1 MATKFFFNK
10 DFVVY
15 CYIRE
20 PKKPEKDL
28 FWDEPGHKWV
38 LCVYTRRGDLI
49 EIEKDTEQECIDS
62 ALSLG
67 LIPIVKTA
75 E

>member
-1 MATKFFFNK
+1 
-10 DFVVY
+10 
-15 CYIRE
+15 
-20 PKKPEKDL
+20 
-28 FWDEPGHKWV
+28 
-38 LCVYTRRGDLI
+38 VYTRRGDLI